1 LIKQFISN
9 IKKWKLTPPH
19 ELLSEEYPSKVIIS
33 PMEYTGEIMP
43 ASELDYVEADKK
55 CY

>member
-1 LIKQFISN
+1 MEADP
-9 IKKWKLTPPH
+9 TY

-33 PMEYTGEIMP
+33 PMEYTGEIMSAP
-43 ASELDYVEADKK
+43 ELNYVESDKK